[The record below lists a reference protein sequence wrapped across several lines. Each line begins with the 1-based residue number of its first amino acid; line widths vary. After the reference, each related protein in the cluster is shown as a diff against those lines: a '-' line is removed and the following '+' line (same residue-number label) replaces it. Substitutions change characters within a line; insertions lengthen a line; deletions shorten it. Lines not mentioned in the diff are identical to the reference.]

1 LQTTQADYPLFY
13 IGARAVIKNLSS
25 GRFVNPSLPGN
36 FVTDFNPN
44 PDFMTWADSS
54 LEPVEFGWEDP
65 RMTGTLAI
73 NSDLYTTFLTIGYDP
88 FLAWTISYPGMQS
101 IINTV
106 KQFYIEAIQE
116 GTSSFSFGFVS
127 PSYANPGTT
136 ARVVE
141 KIAEVRDGATTQY
154 FNFLANP
161 SPTSRFGNPV
171 DFVEISED
179 QRNNALAQAINYVN
193 NAS

>member
-1 LQTTQADYPLFY
+1 
-13 IGARAVIKNLSS
+13 
-25 GRFVNPSLPGN
+25 
-36 FVTDFNPN
+36 
-44 PDFMTWADSS
+44 
-54 LEPVEFGWEDP
+54 
-65 RMTGTLAI
+65 MTGTLTT
-73 NSDLYTTFLTIGYDP
+73 NTTLYTTLTSIGYDP
-88 FLAWTISYPGMQS
+88 FLAWTISYPSMQS

-116 GTSSFSFGFVS
+116 GTSVYGVFGGS

-136 ARVVE
+136 ERVIE
-141 KIAEVRDGATTQY
+141 KIAEVRDSATTQY
-154 FNFLANP
+154 FNFLATP
-161 SPTSRFGNPV
+161 SPVSRFGNLV